1 MKRNFLGLALL
12 AWLAGC
18 SPKKDFTPEERQ
30 AYEASLN
37 AWHTRRLETVKAPDG
52 WLNLVGLYWLEPG
65 PNTFG
70 SNEKNNIVFPKG
82 KIAEHAGYFIVQD
95 NQVILRV
102 NTNVPISVHGKP
114 IATEQVVFHPD
125 SSAII
130 AESGSLRWNIIRR
143 DTKLAI
149 RLRDLDSEATK
160 SFADIER
167 YPVDPAFRVAAT
179 FEKADSSRT
188 IDITNIVGQTTAQPS
203 PGTLV
208 FDLLGKKHRLDVL
221 EGNKEEFFVI
231 FADVTSGNETYGGGR
246 FVYVKKPVADEAM
259 YIDFNKAYN
268 PPCVFTPYATCP
280 LPPRQN
286 VLAVEVKA
294 GEKNYSAGGQSGN
307 ATVSVH

>member
-1 MKRNFLGLALL
+1 MLLAL
-12 AWLAGC
+12 LAGC
-18 SPKKDFTPEERQ
+18 SPKKTFTPEERQ
-30 AYEASLN
+30 AYEDSLN
-37 AWHTRRLETVKAPDG
+37 AWHTRRLEDVKAPNG

-70 SNEKNNIVFPKG
+70 SGEKNNIVFPKD
-82 KIAEHAGYFIVQD
+82 KIAEQAGYFIVQD

-102 NTNVPISVHGKP
+102 NSNIPITIHGKP
-114 IATEQVVFHPD
+114 VTTEQVVFHPD
-125 SSAII
+125 SSVIVV
-130 AESGSLRWNIIRR
+130 ESGSLRWNIIRR

-167 YPVDPAFRVAAT
+167 YPVDPAFRVEAT

-188 IDITNIVGQTTAQPS
+188 IDITNIVGQTTAQRS

-208 FDLLGKKHRLDVL
+208 FDLLGKEYRLDVL
-221 EGNKEEFFVI
+221 EGNKDEFFVI
-231 FADVTSGNETYGGGR
+231 FADVTSGHETYGGGR
-246 FVYVKKPVADEAM
+246 FVYVKKPVTGEAT

-280 LPPRQN
+280 LPPSQN

-294 GEKNYSAGGQSGN
+294 GEKNYSAAN
-307 ATVSVH
+307 APARSTASVH